1 MIGGRTRFR
10 KYWRHEIDDIAI
22 ALNPSV
28 ECHFCILNLFVFQ
41 CRERQCISARAVDL
55 VKRGTGNLHGLFP
68 TEFLKNG
75 GTGNTEEYAR
85 MC

>member
-1 MIGGRTRFR
+1 MPFLYFKLVRFPMSRTTMHFGPRRRFG
-10 KYWRHEIDDIAI
+10 K
-22 ALNPSV
+22 S
-28 ECHFCILNLFVFQ
+28 
-41 CRERQCISARAVDL
+41 
-55 VKRGTGNLHGLFP
+55 GTGNLHGLFP